1 MRDLLSNSYTT
12 RFVKRSLRTRPHGE
26 EGTRW
31 TLGGGV
37 LLISSDDG
45 EDDRRIF
52 WALNF
57 RFREFLG
64 RKICQVVFGLIL
76 IGIIWDIQ
84 NYLNFSFSFYVIAE
98 TEDVLGCLG
107 CMLLRIFKF
116 WYFIFRV
123 IILCFLEN
131 LRLVNS
137 AWDFLRLIFGP
148 GISFL
153 VEGGKG
159 LSEALSIFFGGGF
172 ILSPFDHRHPLKF
185 LFLGRPFK
193 NMTVVSLL
201 CSDQFSSNCKLKL
214 FTKPGSFPEN
224 K

>member
-1 MRDLLSNSYTT
+1 MRDLLSNSANSYTT

-37 LLISSDDG
+37 LLISSDDD

-84 NYLNFSFSFYVIAE
+84 NYLNFSFCFYVIAE

-116 WYFIFRV
+116 WYVYFSCYHFMLSGNFQGSWIRH
-123 IILCFLEN
+123 
-131 LRLVNS
+131 
-137 AWDFLRLIFGP
+137 FGP
-148 GISFL
+148 GSFFL
-153 VEGGKG
+153 GGGGGGGGGRGG
-159 LSEALSIFFGGGF
+159 LSEARGIFFLEGGLIFVPIRSSPSLEIF
-172 ILSPFDHRHPLKF
+172 ISWKTF
-185 LFLGRPFK
+185 
-193 NMTVVSLL
+193 
-201 CSDQFSSNCKLKL
+201 
-214 FTKPGSFPEN
+214 
-224 K
+224 

>member
-37 LLISSDDG
+37 LLISSDDD

-52 WALNF
+52 WAPNF
-57 RFREFLG
+57 RFWEFWG

-84 NYLNFSFSFYVIAE
+84 NYLNLSFCFYVIAE
-98 TEDVLGCLG
+98 TEDVLGCLR

-123 IILCFLEN
+123 IILCFLEIFKA
-131 LRLVNS
+131 REFGMGFYEVNFWS
-137 AWDFLRLIFGP
+137 RDF
-148 GISFL
+148 FL
-153 VEGGKG
+153 V
-159 LSEALSIFFGGGF
+159 GGG
-172 ILSPFDHRHPLKF
+172 
-185 LFLGRPFK
+185 GR
-193 NMTVVSLL
+193 V
-201 CSDQFSSNCKLKL
+201 CR
-214 FTKPGSFPEN
+214 KP
-224 K
+224 

>member
-12 RFVKRSLRTRPHGE
+12 GFVKRSLRTRPHGE

-37 LLISSDDG
+37 LLISSDDD

-84 NYLNFSFSFYVIAE
+84 NYLNFSFCFYVIAE

-107 CMLLRIFKF
+107 CMPAKNIQILIF
-116 WYFIFRV
+116 YFSCYYFM
-123 IILCFLEN
+123 LSGNF
-131 LRLVNS
+131 LRLVNAGMGFFEVNFWS
-137 AWDFLRLIFGP
+137 RDFF
-148 GISFL
+148 
-153 VEGGKG
+153 
-159 LSEALSIFFGGGF
+159 
-172 ILSPFDHRHPLKF
+172 
-185 LFLGRPFK
+185 
-193 NMTVVSLL
+193 
-201 CSDQFSSNCKLKL
+201 
-214 FTKPGSFPEN
+214 
-224 K
+224 